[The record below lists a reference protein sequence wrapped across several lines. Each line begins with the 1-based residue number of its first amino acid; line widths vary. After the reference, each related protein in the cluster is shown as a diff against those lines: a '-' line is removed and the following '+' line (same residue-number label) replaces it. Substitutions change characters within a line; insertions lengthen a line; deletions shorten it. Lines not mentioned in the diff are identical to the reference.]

1 MKNNIHIFGAI
12 IAIFLIGILIA
23 THVMSA
29 HYPIVSDKVE
39 ANGYLEKFKIDSR
52 KTFIYDKNGKVF
64 GYAKKIHLD
73 SPEAVVYDTNDNVKG
88 YLQQDLL
95 DSRKL
100 RFFKVNNY
108 R

>member
-1 MKNNIHIFGAI
+1 MKNNIHFFGVI
-12 IAIFLIGILIA
+12 LAIFIVGILIA

-29 HYPIVSDKVE
+29 HYPIAYDKVE
-39 ANGYLEKFKIDSR
+39 ANSYLEKFKTDSR

-64 GYAKKIHLD
+64 GYAKKIQQD

-95 DSRKL
+95 DPSKL
-100 RFFKVNNY
+100 RFFRVNNY